1 MTETARAL
9 TRMTNQRST
18 TAEDVL
24 RHFGTADGRAL
35 GLSLGR
41 DAAERHDE
49 LDLEMA
55 LIVCHTFGFG
65 MEHLALLVPLCST
78 DWHHSHENVVS
89 MLGVLRTPAAVDAL
103 YQATQWV
110 PAYLDFD
117 ESRALATKAIWALG
131 NTPGPEAEQAL
142 IRLLGSDSEI
152 VRQGAQAQLTRRAKH

>member
-1 MTETARAL
+1 
-9 TRMTNQRST
+9 MTNQRST

-78 DWHHSHENVVS
+78 DWYHSYENVVS
-89 MLGVLRTPAAVDAL
+89 MLGVLRTFAAVDAL
-103 YQATQWV
+103 Y
-110 PAYLDFD
+110 
-117 ESRALATKAIWALG
+117 
-131 NTPGPEAEQAL
+131 
-142 IRLLGSDSEI
+142 
-152 VRQGAQAQLTRRAKH
+152 